1 MECPETDLEI
11 CPTLFGERH
20 NPKQKANVSNIT
32 ALNTTLGSVYS
43 ALCKGVIE
51 NLHSM
56 MSQDCLLAAG
66 IRRIIGSGTAITKNI
81 LLQEHIRQQYK
92 LPLELSEG
100 SHADAA
106 TGAAYAMLEFTG
118 H

>member
-1 MECPETDLEI
+1 M
-11 CPTLFGERH
+11 
-20 NPKQKANVSNIT
+20 SNIT